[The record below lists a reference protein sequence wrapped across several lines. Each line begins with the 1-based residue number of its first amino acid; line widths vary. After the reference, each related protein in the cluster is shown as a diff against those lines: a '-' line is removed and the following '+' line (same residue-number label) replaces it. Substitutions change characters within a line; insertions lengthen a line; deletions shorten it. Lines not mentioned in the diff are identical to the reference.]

1 MMLKVGNKAPDFELD
16 GYLKDKF
23 KKYTLGDAKGRWLVL
38 FFYPADFTFVCPTEI
53 TGLNERIE
61 DFKKLN
67 AILLGISVDSIYAH
81 KKWAEEL
88 GGLEFPLL
96 SDFHKRIARDYNLLD
111 EENGVA
117 LRGTF
122 IIDPEGIIQ
131 HVTISNRNVGR
142 SVEETVRTLAALQT
156 GKFCPIDW
164 KPGEATL
171 S

>member
-1 MMLKVGNKAPDFELD
+1 MLKVGDQAPDFELE

-23 KKYTLGDAKGRWLVL
+23 KTYSLADFKGKWAILL
-38 FFYPADFTFVCPTEI
+38 FYPSDFTLICPTEI
-53 TGLNERIE
+53 TSLNNRIE

-67 AILLGISVDSIYAH
+67 TAIAGISVDSTHSH

-96 SDFHKRIARDYNLLD
+96 SDFHKRISRDYNVLLED
-111 EENGVA
+111 EGVA

-122 IIDPEGIIQ
+122 IINPDGIIK
-131 HVTISNRNVGR
+131 HITISDNDIGR
-142 SVEETVRTLAALQT
+142 SIDEILRTLSALQT
-156 GKFCPIDW
+156 GKLCPINW
-164 KPGEATL
+164 KPGETTL